1 MDETDRLRA
10 EIQRLRAERDALV
23 QRLREVR
30 AQLTDTI
37 DRHRQKV
44 VMNAWAEQR
53 LARHGIPMPEAPACP
68 DCHGVGYDAS
78 GQLCACQENPSF

>member
-44 VMNAWAEQR
+44 VMNAWAEQK
-53 LARHGIPMPEAPACP
+53 LARHGIPMPEGDPK
-68 DCHGVGYDAS
+68 
-78 GQLCACQENPSF
+78 